1 MRKHRIQ
8 PGLPGN
14 RCVLA
19 SFLLLLV
26 LGCAGENRSDS
37 TDTNDPAA
45 YAVMLPRDA
54 RDSAIVAAARIARA
68 AVDSQVRAAPGS
80 MILVA
85 GLANGTLARVSQ
97 PGAWPDSTAVSYDV
111 FPNHLGQ
118 VRLAFQSPFS
128 QSGDWNL
135 DLTHYF
141 DAREVTFLVERQMS
155 FFNGCWDDSTG
166 KMVPI
171 RETTTSY
178 LDSTGRI
185 VARDF
190 VRSTFDDDPAPTRR
204 CNISTMRPRYTVYPS
219 WDSLASATGL
229 ARLVARPAPS

>member
-1 MRKHRIQ
+1 MPQYIRLHSI
-8 PGLPGN
+8 G
-14 RCVLA
+14 
-19 SFLLLLV
+19 LLLFTV
-26 LGCAGENRSDS
+26 VGCGGRGDAPAAAGAS
-37 TDTNDPAA
+37 DPAA
-45 YAVMLPRDA
+45 YAVMLPRNA
-54 RDSAIVAAARIARA
+54 HDSAIVAAARVARA
-68 AVDSQVRAAPGS
+68 AVDSEIHAMPGN
-80 MILVA
+80 MLLVA
-85 GLANGTLARVSQ
+85 GLSNGTLARVAE
-97 PGAWPDSTAVSYDV
+97 PGAWPDSTAISYDV
-111 FPNHLGQ
+111 FPDEMGK

-135 DLTHYF
+135 DLSHYF
-141 DAREVTFLVERQMS
+141 DAHEMTFLVERQMS

-178 LDSTGRI
+178 LDSDGRI

-204 CNISTMRPRYTVYPS
+204 CNTTMRPPYSVYPS

-229 ARLVARPAPS
+229 ARILASPPQS

>member
-1 MRKHRIQ
+1 MRTHATS
-8 PGLPGN
+8 PGYTGS
-14 RCVLA
+14 RSILA
-19 SFLLLLV
+19 SLLLLAAI
-26 LGCAGENRSDS
+26 GCDGKGGTPATESS
-37 TDTNDPAA
+37 DPAA

-54 RDSAIVAAARIARA
+54 RDSALVAAARVARA
-68 AVDSQVRAAPGS
+68 AVDSQVHASPGS

-85 GLANGTLARVSQ
+85 GLANGSMALVSP
-97 PGAWPDSTAVSYDV
+97 PGGWPESTAVSYDV
-111 FPNHLGQ
+111 FPDQRGQ
-118 VRLAFQSPFS
+118 VRLAFQTPFS

-135 DLTHYF
+135 DLSHYF
-141 DAREVTFLVERQMS
+141 DAREATFLVERQMS

-171 RETTTSY
+171 RETTTTY

-190 VRSTFDDDPAPTRR
+190 VRSTFDDDPVPTRR
-204 CNISTMRPRYTVYPS
+204 CNTTMRPPYSVYPS

-229 ARLVARPAPS
+229 ARVLARPAHS